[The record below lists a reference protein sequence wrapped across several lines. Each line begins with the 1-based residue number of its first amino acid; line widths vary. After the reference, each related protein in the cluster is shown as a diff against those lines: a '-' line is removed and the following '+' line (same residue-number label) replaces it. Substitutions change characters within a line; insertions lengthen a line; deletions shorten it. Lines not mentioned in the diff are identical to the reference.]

1 MRHLIATVFVACVFS
16 STTVAQD
23 KFVIPPRF
31 QELDKNGRLKLTRI
45 LGTPEMQPAVGATT
59 AFTANGKRAVYVEDL
74 TTGAADKPAFR
85 ARVHVWNA
93 ESKAWPREF
102 EIAGKSVTC
111 LTMSADGK
119 RALLAGETRPE
130 KDKDTNPYFGLWDLE
145 TGKEIRSFITT
156 ERHILAMALSPDE
169 TTVLTGTSE
178 NLKAWDLKNGKTT
191 IEFAPNQ
198 KFGVTSLAYLPGG
211 KQFLAGYHGGET
223 RLFDV
228 GKKDP
233 VRTFKTKG
241 SGDFVWHLVIS
252 ADGKRFAAGQFQ
264 TSVTLWDIGGKEI
277 NSLRLFESEKDKFPD
292 GVVTSVALAADGKTV
307 VFTLSKTAPE
317 ADDFACAKLIAWD
330 GDANKNL
337 WSRVVS
343 HRGRPPIQVVGGNV
357 LVGGGPNLLESY
369 ALKDGTPQFSVG
381 AHKSPVATIGVLAD
395 GSILSGGLE
404 GMLMTWT
411 KGELASKERSHAGP
425 ITAMALSRD
434 RKEWLTAGADLSIRI
449 WPPQASRK
457 LEFKKAH
464 AGPITGLALGGGN
477 LAYSASGD
485 RTVKS
490 WNLEIGGEVA
500 SFAGHSEG
508 VNAVAISPDD
518 RWLAS
523 GSDDT
528 TIKIWPIKDGKL
540 DPDREPITLEKHKK
554 AVTCLTFTPDGKRLI
569 SGSQDQT
576 LMVWNWQKG
585 SMDFMIPGHK
595 NWITSI
601 LLLDAKTLLTASDD
615 LNVCAWDLETG
626 MEIGRVDFGVVGD
639 CPRCLAQVGPDRFL
653 VGSSSWLIY
662 EFQLLPAG
670 KTKGGK
676 GSSNK

>member
-1 MRHLIATVFVACVFS
+1 MRHWTIVSLIAVFVGT
-16 STTVAQD
+16 STTNAQD
-23 KFVIPPRF
+23 TNALPPRF
-31 QELDKNGRLKLTRI
+31 QELGKDGRLRLTRI
-45 LGTPEMQPAVGATT
+45 LGSPEMQPALGATT
-59 AFTANGKRAVYVEDL
+59 AFTADGKRAIYVEDL

-93 ESKAWPREF
+93 DSKAWPREF

-111 LTMSADGK
+111 LTLSADGK
-119 RALLAGETRPE
+119 KALLAGETRPE

-145 TGKEIRSFITT
+145 TGKEIRSFVTT
-156 ERHILAMALSPDE
+156 ERHIQAIALSPDE
-169 TTVLTGTSE
+169 ATALTGTSE
-178 NLKAWDLKNGKTT
+178 NLKAWDLKSGKST

-198 KFGVTSLAYLPGG
+198 KFGVTALAYLPGG
-211 KQFLAGYHGGET
+211 KQFLAGYQAGET
-223 RLFDV
+223 QLFDIA
-228 GKKDP
+228 KQQP
-233 VRTFKTKG
+233 VRSFKSKG
-241 SGDFVWHLVIS
+241 DHQLVWHLAVS
-252 ADGKRFAAGQFQ
+252 KDGKRFAAGDLL
-264 TSVTLWDIGGKEI
+264 SGITLWDIGGKEI
-277 NSLRLFESEKDKFPD
+277 NTLRFDKRTIEEF
-292 GVVTSVALAADGKTV
+292 VTAVALADDGKTV
-307 VFTLSKTAPE
+307 ISIWGKAAPE
-317 ADDFACAKLIAWD
+317 ADDFACAKIIAWD
-330 GDANKNL
+330 GPLNKTL
-337 WSRVVS
+337 WSHVIS
-343 HRGRPPIQVVGGNV
+343 CRGRVPMCIRARDV
-357 LVGGGPNLLESY
+357 LVGGGPNLLESF
-369 ALKDGTPQFSVG
+369 ALKDGTPQFSIG
-381 AHKSPVATIGVLAD
+381 AHKSPVTALGVLENGD
-395 GSILSGGLE
+395 IISGGLE
-404 GMLMTWT
+404 GSLMTWT

-457 LEFKKAH
+457 LVVKKAH
-464 AGPITGLALGGGN
+464 AGPITGLAVGGGN

-490 WNLEIGGEVA
+490 WHLEIGGEVA

-508 VNAVAISPDD
+508 VNAVAVSPDD

-528 TIKIWPIKDGKL
+528 TIKIWPIKDGRL

-576 LMVWNWQKG
+576 VMVWNWQKG

-601 LLLDAKTLLTASDD
+601 LLLDAKTLVTASDD
-615 LNVCAWDLETG
+615 LSICAWDLEMG

-639 CPRCLAQVGPDRFL
+639 CPRCLAQLGPDRFL
-653 VGSSSWLIY
+653 VGTSSWLIY

-676 GSSNK
+676 ESSNK